1 MDYEERR
8 EVKRQISQLLADAG
22 INQQTLKEMV
32 KEEIDNKI
40 KRAIEQET
48 ERIGEFYS
56 DGFKGYIKN
65 KVTDILGSYWVKQI
79 FKEAVKEVMK
89 DNVIKVVFD
98 KNIVKEE

>member
-8 EVKRQISQLLADAG
+8 EIKRQISQLLADAG

-40 KRAIEQET
+40 ERAVVQET
-48 ERIGEFYS
+48 ESIGEFYS

-65 KVTDILGSYWVKQI
+65 KVTDILGSYWVKQ
-79 FKEAVKEVMK
+79 AVKEAMK

-98 KNIVKEE
+98 KNVIKEE